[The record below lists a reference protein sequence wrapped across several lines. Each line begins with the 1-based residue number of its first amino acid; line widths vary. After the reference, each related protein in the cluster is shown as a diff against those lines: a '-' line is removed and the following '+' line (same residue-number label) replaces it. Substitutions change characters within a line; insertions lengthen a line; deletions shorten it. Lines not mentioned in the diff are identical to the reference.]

1 MRHVLT
7 GSVVLI
13 LLISA
18 AVFHGCGYT
27 HETLLPAHVKSVHV
41 ARVVNEI
48 DIASEVTSESVFK
61 VYRPGLEVELRNAL
75 IERFVFDG
83 HLKIR
88 DMEEADAVLQVRLK
102 DFRRDPLRYNDDE
115 SVQEFRV
122 TVVAICD
129 FVDLANEKTLWQ
141 TSGISGD
148 SSYFL
153 SGPHARSEDEAVGDA
168 LEDLARHAV
177 EDILEAW

>member
-1 MRHVLT
+1 MRHALT
-7 GSVVLI
+7 GLSVMIVMVVM
-13 LLISA
+13 A
-18 AVFHGCGYT
+18 ALQGCGYT
-27 HETLLPAHVKSVHV
+27 HETLLPENVKSVHV
-41 ARVVNEI
+41 SKVANDI
-48 DIASEVTSESVFK
+48 DITSEVTSESVFR

-88 DMEEADAVLQVRLK
+88 NMEEADAVLRVKLK

-122 TVVAICD
+122 TVVASCEFID
-129 FVDLANEKTLWQ
+129 VSNEKTLWNN
-141 TSGISGD
+141 SGMSGNSD
-148 SSYFL
+148 YFL
-153 SGPHARSEDEAVGDA
+153 SGPHARSEDEAVGEA